1 MGIKTAIRGSV
12 RSVMGRKLTLSLG
25 SEQHEFD
32 APEDLKDFLKGRAQ
46 ISASTLSR
54 LKDFPAQR
62 LDHERAKTS
71 RLYKAVLGLL
81 LQVVENR
88 MPMDMLWR
96 EMDIDVL
103 PDERQWPAILFAI
116 SSSDDFDESAKRE
129 SVERFVE
136 YLRQRKALLDRL
148 IEVAASDTP
157 DPLATAEI
165 ESMVAEGAPMEAEPD
180 GDEDDTAAAMTRSR
194 DYRRM
199 PGEREIIVHMKEG
212 DQLPVYLARW
222 KILLRYTDGNL
233 YFEEDGVQL
242 PMESERT
249 TIGRSSQATVALTG
263 APMDVSRT
271 HLVVAWKGDG
281 RIGLT
286 DVSSKGT
293 WLPGSVLDE
302 AMTAA

>member
-25 SEQHEFD
+25 NEQHEFET
-32 APEDLKDFLKGRAQ
+32 PEDLKEFLKGRAQ
-46 ISASTLSR
+46 ISAATLAR
-54 LKDFPAQR
+54 LKDFPTQR
-62 LDHERAKTS
+62 LEHERSKTA
-71 RLYKAVLGLL
+71 RLYKTVLGLL

-116 SSSDDFDESAKRE
+116 SSSDDFDDAAKRE

-148 IEVAASDTP
+148 IELGTGDQP

-165 ESMVAEGAPMEAEPD
+165 ESMVAD
-180 GDEDDTAAAMTRSR
+180 GESMDVPSGDDEDDTAAAMTRSR

-199 PGEREIIVHMKEG
+199 PGEREIIVHMQEG
-212 DQLPVYLARW
+212 DQLPIYLARW
-222 KILLRYTDGNL
+222 KILLRFTGGNL

-249 TIGRSSQATVALTG
+249 TIGRSSQANVALTG